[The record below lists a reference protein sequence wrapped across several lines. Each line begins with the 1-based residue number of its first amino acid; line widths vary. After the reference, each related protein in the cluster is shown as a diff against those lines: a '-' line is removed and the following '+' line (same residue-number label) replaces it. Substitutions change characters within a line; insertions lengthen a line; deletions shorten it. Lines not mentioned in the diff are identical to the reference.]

1 MTIANNGTTA
11 SVSVRTQVTVN
22 RGNYQSEVASVG
34 FSIEVDLDGQS
45 FEDVLL
51 ELQGLSD
58 RMTIASQDQAAAA
71 VGLRTD
77 ADGID
82 FGSAPAPAVAA
93 PAAAPAQSS
102 QGGTGGGGSGGDFAP
117 PKVANEEK
125 TQLIIAGRAYYDNRP
140 FKVSV
145 ADGGPGRYQP
155 GAADFRAVDQSAAP
169 DGEKQLWLFEKGG
182 NTRVDATWA
191 LLEAAGIDA

>member
-140 FKVSV
+140 FKV
-145 ADGGPGRYQP
+145 AGRYQP

-169 DGEKQLWLFEKGG
+169 DGEKQLWLFEKGS
-182 NTRVDATWA
+182 TTKVDATWA
-191 LLEAAGIDA
+191 LLEAAGVEA